1 MHKHNQFDSITS
13 VNLLFNEV
21 SKTGD
26 NNYLYRYLK
35 GLHDEPF
42 DGGTND
48 EYENRSNELIEEVK
62 GINIDEKYVFDFD
75 KYPYEDFNEIVIQAF
90 YVWNS
95 DNIQKNSYSK
105 FVSEVENC
113 GMTKDLILTKYK
125 AESHDSTFDSSSSF
139 DFDRILDME

>member
-1 MHKHNQFDSITS
+1 MRYWSTVTQY
-13 VNLLFNEV
+13 
-21 SKTGD
+21 
-26 NNYLYRYLK
+26 YLYRYLK